1 MTPEAL
7 FRAHFQRLYPVRE
20 SLEELRE
27 RDANPGDNPAFAQ
40 RLESFADTFER
51 VAPVALCKPDRT
63 PDLVLGRDD
72 ASVHRVAVLLD
83 RETRDRWA
91 AQTLDDGATLLS
103 KVVIHGAAWV
113 AACIVR
119 TRPDRARYRFRNP
132 LWETRVE
139 LTSAAGVGDLSP
151 FMWWLKALSDAEIDA
166 PSLGDRYRTHV
177 EVPTFDASSLAVIAP
192 PDRRVPRLAK
202 VRYDALFRH
211 LKAHVPEIGSVGDD
225 FPSPARLDE
234 LGFRW
239 LEGRWLGEGRM
250 LLLHGPTRDGVMAMW
265 MSAQG
270 FEKSAYF
277 EADAGS
283 SHMVD
288 VDGDK
293 VRFVVRSGGRDVVH
307 EMLWWGA

>member
-20 SLEELRE
+20 SLEDLRE
-27 RDANPGDNPAFAQ
+27 SDVNPGGNPAFTE
-40 RLESFADTFER
+40 RLETFADTFQR
-51 VAPVALCKPDRT
+51 VAPVALCKPD
-63 PDLVLGRDD
+63 LVLACDD
-72 ASVHRVAVLLD
+72 ASVHRLGVLLD

-91 AQTLDDGATLLS
+91 AQTLEDGATLLS
-103 KVVIHGAAWV
+103 KVVIHGAVWV
-113 AACIVR
+113 ASCVVR
-119 TRPDRARYRFRNP
+119 TRPDKARYLFRNP

-139 LTSAAGVGDLSP
+139 LTSAAGIGELSP
-151 FMWWLKALSDAEIDA
+151 FMWWLKALSNEEIDR

-177 EVPTFDASSLAVIAP
+177 EVPTFDASSLPVIAP

-211 LKAHVPEIGSVGDD
+211 LKAHVPEIASVGDD

-234 LGFRW
+234 LGFKW

-250 LLLHGPTRDGVMAMW
+250 LLLHGPTQEGVMALW
-265 MSAQG
+265 MSARG
-270 FEKSAYF
+270 FEKSAFF
-277 EADAGS
+277 EVDAGS

-288 VDGDK
+288 VDGPK
-293 VRFVVRSGGRDVVH
+293 VRFVIRSSGRDVVH